1 MLLDRYI
8 ITRLQRHWRGPGVTL
23 VIGRNTVR
31 IGQGESQATVRFKN
45 TAILSRLGISPSI
58 GFGEGYMKGD
68 ITVEGNIMALLK
80 GNAMSRTIVPMWM
93 RYVRRVLRF
102 IPISISGGIHNARS
116 HYDIGNDF
124 YKLWL
129 GESKTYTC
137 AYFLHNDDSLDVA
150 QFQKNDLIC
159 KKVRL
164 EKGMTL
170 LDIGCGWGGAI
181 FHAAQYYGA
190 DVTGITPAKE
200 QAAYI
205 LDKAKRLGLED
216 RVHVIV
222 ADWRKLKESEKN
234 TKYDRVI
241 SIGMFEHVG
250 RAQYR
255 EFFTLW
261 KQLLKKDG
269 VSLLHTI
276 GRTHEEDSGND
287 PWMEKHIF
295 PGGYLP
301 LLREIVAEA
310 GRVGLQVVDVENLW
324 QHYAQTLALWARGVQ
339 DHKQEI
345 VNMFDEQFFR
355 MWMLYLNGSEA
366 GFRWGDLQLFQTVLL
381 GEDAAW
387 PLNREVVSS
396 LAPLPENLTK
406 VL

>member
-1 MLLDRYI
+1 
-8 ITRLQRHWRGPGVTL
+8 
-23 VIGRNTVR
+23 
-31 IGQGESQATVRFKN
+31 
-45 TAILSRLGISPSI
+45 
-58 GFGEGYMKGD
+58 
-68 ITVEGNIMALLK
+68 
-80 GNAMSRTIVPMWM
+80 
-93 RYVRRVLRF
+93 
-102 IPISISGGIHNARS
+102 
-116 HYDIGNDF
+116 
-124 YKLWL
+124 
-129 GESKTYTC
+129 
-137 AYFLHNDDSLDVA
+137 
-150 QFQKNDLIC
+150 
-159 KKVRL
+159 
-164 EKGMTL
+164 
-170 LDIGCGWGGAI
+170 
-181 FHAAQYYGA
+181 
-190 DVTGITPAKE
+190 
-200 QAAYI
+200 
-205 LDKAKRLGLED
+205 
-216 RVHVIV
+216 
-222 ADWRKLKESEKN
+222 
-234 TKYDRVI
+234 
-241 SIGMFEHVG
+241 MFEHVG

-301 LLREIVAEA
+301 LLREIVAGA